1 MEDSNRQAT
10 TKETTQEAKK
20 EAKKFPPLPQLYFSK
35 IIRAIVEFELIEEGD
50 KILVGL
56 SGGKDSI
63 LLLYALATM
72 RSRLKKSFELRAF
85 TVDPL
90 FSPNFQSGIDR
101 LRKLCRD
108 LDVPYDSRAVDIA
121 GTIASQGD
129 KDRCFTC
136 AFFRRGAV
144 NRFAKET
151 GCNKVAYAHHH
162 DDAVETLLMGLFSSG
177 QLATFLPKTFLDKSS
192 LTVIRPLIYLREK
205 EIADAVSL
213 HGVEPVKS
221 PCPYDGH
228 TRRQEIKE
236 LIARLTQDDPLL
248 YDHLG
253 AALRQSA
260 VGDLW
265 PRAKT
270 RQEMYATY
278 QEYVKGQKG

>member
-1 MEDSNRQAT
+1 MEDNCRR
-10 TKETTQEAKK
+10 
-20 EAKKFPPLPQLYFSK
+20 EAKKFPPLPRLYFSK
-35 IIRAIVEFELIEEGD
+35 IMRAIVEFELIQDGD
-50 KILVGL
+50 KILIGL
-56 SGGKDSI
+56 SGGKDSL

-72 RSRLKKSFELRAF
+72 RSRLKKSFALRAF
-85 TVDPL
+85 TVNPM
-90 FSPNFQSGIDR
+90 FSPDFQPGLDR
-101 LRKLCRD
+101 LRKFCRR
-108 LDVPYDSRAVDIA
+108 LDVPYDSREVDIA
-121 GTIASQGD
+121 GRIAAQGD

-144 NRFAKET
+144 NRFALET

-177 QLATFLPKTFLDKSS
+177 QISTFLPKTFLDKTS

-205 EIADAVSL
+205 EITGAVSI
-213 HGVEPVKS
+213 HGIAPVKS

-228 TRRQEIKE
+228 TKRQEIKE
-236 LIARLTQDDPLL
+236 LISRLTREDPLL

-260 VGDLW
+260 IGDLW

-270 RQEMYATY
+270 RPEMYDTY

>member
-1 MEDSNRQAT
+1 MSDTGTAEI
-10 TKETTQEAKK
+10 KK
-20 EAKKFPPLPQLYFSK
+20 LRPLPQLYFSK
-35 IIRAIVEFELIEEGD
+35 IMRAIVEFQLIEDGD
-50 KILVGL
+50 RILVGL

-85 TVDPL
+85 TVNPR
-90 FSPNFQSGIDR
+90 FSSDFHTGLDR
-101 LRKLCRD
+101 LAELCRS
-108 LDVPYDSRAVDIA
+108 LDVPYDSREVDIA
-121 GTIASQGD
+121 GTIAAQGD

-144 NRFAKET
+144 NRYAQET

-162 DDAVETLLMGLFSSG
+162 DDAVETLLMGLLSSG
-177 QLATFLPKTFLDKSS
+177 QISTFLPKTFLDKSGV
-192 LTVIRPLIYLREK
+192 TVIRPLIYLREQ
-205 EIADAVSL
+205 EIIDAIPI
-213 HGVEPVKS
+213 HGFAPVKS

-228 TRRQEIKE
+228 TKRQEIKE
-236 LIARLTQDDPLL
+236 LIARLTADDPLL

-260 VGDLW
+260 IGDLW
-265 PRAKT
+265 PKAKT
-270 RQEMYATY
+270 RQEMYSTY

>member
-1 MEDSNRQAT
+1 MEDNCRR
-10 TKETTQEAKK
+10 EAN
-20 EAKKFPPLPQLYFSK
+20 KFPPLPRLYFSK
-35 IIRAIVEFELIEEGD
+35 IMRAIVEFELIQDGD
-50 KILVGL
+50 KILTGL
-56 SGGKDSI
+56 SGGKDSL
-63 LLLYALATM
+63 LLLYALAAM
-72 RSRLKKSFELRAF
+72 RSRLKKSFALRAF
-85 TVDPL
+85 TVNPM
-90 FSPNFQSGIDR
+90 FSPDFQPGLDR
-101 LRKLCRD
+101 LRAFCRR
-108 LDVPYDSRAVDIA
+108 LDVPYDSREVDIA
-121 GTIASQGD
+121 GRIAAQGD

-144 NRFAKET
+144 NRFALET

-177 QLATFLPKTFLDKSS
+177 QISTFLPKTFLDKTG

-205 EIADAVSL
+205 EIADAVSI
-213 HGVEPVKS
+213 HGIAPVKS

-228 TRRQEIKE
+228 TKRQEIKE
-236 LIARLTQDDPLL
+236 LIARLTRDDPLL

-260 VGDLW
+260 IGDLW

-270 RQEMYATY
+270 RPEMYSTY